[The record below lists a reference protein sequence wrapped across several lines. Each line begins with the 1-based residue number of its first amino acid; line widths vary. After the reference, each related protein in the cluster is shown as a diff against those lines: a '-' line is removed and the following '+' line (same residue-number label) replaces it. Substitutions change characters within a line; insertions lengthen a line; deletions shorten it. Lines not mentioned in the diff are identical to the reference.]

1 MAPRRRTVLAAVST
15 ATATAAAGCTNLLG
29 TGADDETNGSTS
41 ADEVATAFV
50 DDLANG
56 RFERASERF
65 VENGRDRYGDPG
77 RLERVWL
84 AFETV
89 GGAFEEVVETSVT
102 ASNRGKVV
110 TVTLAFDRGD
120 HDCGVIVDTES
131 RIRNCGIADE
141 YERPAYVDS
150 NAFGERDV
158 SLSVPDCS
166 LSGTVAT
173 PADGD
178 GVPGVVLVHDDGP
191 MTADTP
197 RGATRTFADLAEGL
211 ATRGVASLRYDKRDT
226 ACEVALDEYTLD
238 RVTVDDAA
246 VAIER
251 LRAVDGVDP
260 DRIVVVGH
268 GLGGRAAPRI
278 AARDGDL
285 AGVVGLAAPARPY
298 RELTLE
304 QLEHKATAGSH
315 EWEDLRATYETWVD
329 ESDRVREGEYEP
341 DERLLGKPGAFW
353 DSITAYDHV
362 QTAAEVDVPFRF
374 LQGERDFQVTVT
386 DDLERWER
394 ELDGK
399 SATTFKT
406 YEGLNHLFMPGEGES
421 LAFAYAVR
429 NNVAEEVVD
438 DIVSW
443 IGEL

>member
-29 TGADDETNGSTS
+29 TGADDETDGSTS

-56 RFERASERF
+56 RFEQASERF

-173 PADGD
+173 PTDGD

-211 ATRGVASLRYDKRDT
+211 ATRALRLSDTTNAILPARSRSTSTRSIASPSTTPRSRSSGSGPST
-226 ACEVALDEYTLD
+226 ASTRIGSSSSGTDSAAEPRQGSPLE
-238 RVTVDDAA
+238 TVISPASSGWP
-246 VAIER
+246 R
-251 LRAVDGVDP
+251 RRG
-260 DRIVVVGH
+260 
-268 GLGGRAAPRI
+268 RI
-278 AARDGDL
+278 A
-285 AGVVGLAAPARPY
+285 
-298 RELTLE
+298 
-304 QLEHKATAGSH
+304 
-315 EWEDLRATYETWVD
+315 
-329 ESDRVREGEYEP
+329 
-341 DERLLGKPGAFW
+341 
-353 DSITAYDHV
+353 
-362 QTAAEVDVPFRF
+362 
-374 LQGERDFQVTVT
+374 
-386 DDLERWER
+386 
-394 ELDGK
+394 
-399 SATTFKT
+399 
-406 YEGLNHLFMPGEGES
+406 N
-421 LAFAYAVR
+421 
-429 NNVAEEVVD
+429 
-438 DIVSW
+438 
-443 IGEL
+443 

>member
-15 ATATAAAGCTNLLG
+15 ATATAAAGCTDLLG
-29 TGADDETNGSTS
+29 IGAGDETDGSTS

-56 RFERASERF
+56 RFDQASERF
-65 VENGRDRYGDPG
+65 VENERDRYGDPG

-84 AFETV
+84 AFATV
-89 GGAFEEVVETSVT
+89 GGAFEEVVDTSVT
-102 ASNRGKVV
+102 GGNQGELV

-120 HDCGVIVDTES
+120 HDCGVVVDTES

-141 YERPAYVDS
+141 YERPAYVDP

-251 LRAVDGVDP
+251 LRDVDGVDP

-285 AGVVGLAAPARPY
+285 AGVVGLAAPARSY

-304 QLEHKATAGSH
+304 QLEHKATVGSH
-315 EWEDLRATYETWVD
+315 EWADLRAKYETWVD

-353 DSITAYDHV
+353 DSIAAYDHV
-362 QTAAEVDVPFRF
+362 RTAAEVDVPLRF
-374 LQGERDFQVTVT
+374 LQGERDFQVSVT

-394 ELDGK
+394 ELDGE
-399 SATTFKT
+399 SATTFET

-438 DIVSW
+438 DIAAW